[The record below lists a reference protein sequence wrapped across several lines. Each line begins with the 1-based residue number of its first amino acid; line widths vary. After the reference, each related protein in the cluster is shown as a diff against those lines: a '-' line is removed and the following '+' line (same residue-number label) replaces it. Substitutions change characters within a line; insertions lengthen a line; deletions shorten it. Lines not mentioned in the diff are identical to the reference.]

1 MSQSTDAPS
10 CLLLAGLRRTLA
22 HRAPSLQ
29 ALSLKFSAD
38 RDALKAELAAAKA
51 AVAAGRP
58 PTAGADQVGEQ
69 QREGEQAPCCRPAAV
84 AGAAPRS
91 CGVLPIAAGLLSWKL
106 DAIVHFP
113 PPGV

>member
-69 QREGEQAPCCRPAAV
+69 QREASRHPVAAQL
-84 AGAAPRS
+84 PS
-91 CGVLPIAAGLLSWKL
+91 LVLPHAAAACCPSLLACYLGNSTL
-106 DAIVHFP
+106 
-113 PPGV
+113 